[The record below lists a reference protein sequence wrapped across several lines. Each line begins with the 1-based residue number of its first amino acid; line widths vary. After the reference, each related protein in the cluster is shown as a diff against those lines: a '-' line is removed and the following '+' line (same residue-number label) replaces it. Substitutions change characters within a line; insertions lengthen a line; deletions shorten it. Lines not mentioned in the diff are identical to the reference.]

1 MTEEIQGPKGPHGL
15 QANVNPLEQA
25 EREAQE
31 PEDVGTFVAPG
42 TAPALEQEPAD

>member
-1 MTEEIQGPKGPHGL
+1 MAEEFQGPSGPHGF

-31 PEDVGTFVAPG
+31 PEDDGIVRGPVG
-42 TAPALEQEPAD
+42 TAPALEE